1 MSNREELRKKLKD
14 SIKNKR
20 IMRSTKDEKEKF
32 VDNNLKNLG
41 ISDIEKFKE
50 QIKKLNP
57 EKLKQELNKYV
68 VKREI
73 YKFNDLN
80 YIKSIIFNI
89 QKQFESSEIIN
100 FPDIKRK

>member
-1 MSNREELRKKLKD
+1 MSNREELKKKIRD

-57 EKLKQELNKYV
+57 EKLKQELIK
-68 VKREI
+68 
-73 YKFNDLN
+73 LN
-80 YIKSIIFNI
+80 IG
-89 QKQFESSEIIN
+89 
-100 FPDIKRK
+100 

>member
-1 MSNREELRKKLKD
+1 MSNREELKKKIRD

-57 EKLKQELNKYV
+57 EKLKQELNK
-68 VKREI
+68 
-73 YKFNDLN
+73 LN
-80 YIKSIIFNI
+80 IG
-89 QKQFESSEIIN
+89 
-100 FPDIKRK
+100 

>member
-57 EKLKQELNKYV
+57 EKLKQELNK
-68 VKREI
+68 
-73 YKFNDLN
+73 LN
-80 YIKSIIFNI
+80 IG
-89 QKQFESSEIIN
+89 
-100 FPDIKRK
+100 